1 MLALLNAVVALYVYS
16 QVPEFTQRFVSYLL
30 SHILYRV
37 TVTGRDKLPSEG
49 AGIIVC
55 NHVSY
60 VDALIIMGASTRP
73 IRFVMDKS
81 ISEMPLLK
89 YLFRHA
95 GVIPICSPRQSEAT
109 YNQAFESI
117 HQALADGELVCI
129 FPEGRLTPN
138 GELGEFRPGIDK
150 ILARDSVPVIPMAL
164 NGLWGSYFSH
174 KDGHALSTRPKRFW
188 SKISVDLDDVVSGTE
203 ANRHLLRER
212 VEAMLPAS

>member
-1 MLALLNAVVALYVYS
+1 KI
-16 QVPEFTQRFVSYLL
+16 P
-30 SHILYRV
+30 
-37 TVTGRDKLPSEG
+37 KEG
-49 AGIIVC
+49 AGIIVS

-81 ISEMPLLK
+81 ISEIPVLK

-117 HQALADGELVCI
+117 HEALVNGELVCI
-129 FPEGRLTPN
+129 FPEGRLTPD

-150 ILARDSVPVIPMAL
+150 ILARDPVPVIPMAL

-174 KDGHALSTRPKRFW
+174 KDGHALTTMPKRFW
-188 SKISVDLDDVVSGTE
+188 SKVSVSLTDAVDGQSADRHTLRDSVS
-203 ANRHLLRER
+203 NLLNK
-212 VEAMLPAS
+212 S